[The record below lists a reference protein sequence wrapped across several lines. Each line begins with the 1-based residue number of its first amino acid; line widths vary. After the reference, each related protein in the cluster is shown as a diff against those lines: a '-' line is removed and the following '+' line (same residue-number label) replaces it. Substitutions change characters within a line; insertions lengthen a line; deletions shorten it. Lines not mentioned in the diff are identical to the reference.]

1 MHLINSLSRG
11 LQILHL
17 LAEENRPLGVTD
29 IAERLAVDPSTSYRL
44 LATLEKHKF
53 IRQEPSKKYTL
64 GFGAVKIAS
73 ALLRQIDVAAIA
85 PPYLRELMLSSGE
98 SAHVA
103 VADGNRATFVAQ
115 ASAAGMLRVDTPL
128 GSHEPLYCSAVGKA
142 LLAEADPLRVR
153 TLIGSAPLTRY
164 SPNTITNLEM
174 LMTELQRTR
183 DRGYAF
189 DDEELHP
196 GVRCIAAAVRDHS
209 GTIVAAVGISAPAS
223 RLTRERTPA
232 LVVAVQQAAVDLS
245 AELGC
250 TEPNDGEV
258 AASS

>member
-1 MHLINSLSRG
+1 VINSLSRG

-17 LAEENRPLGVTD
+17 LAEANRPLGVTD
-29 IAERLAVDPSTSYRL
+29 IADRLSVDPSTSYRL

-53 IRQEPSKKYTL
+53 IRQESSKKYTL
-64 GFGAVKIAS
+64 GFGVVTIAA

-85 PPYLRELMLSSGE
+85 GPYLRDLMTNTGE

-103 VADGNRATFVAQ
+103 IADGNRAAVVAQ
-115 ASAAGMLRVDTPL
+115 ASAPGMLRVDTPL
-128 GSHEPLYCSAVGKA
+128 GSHEPLYCTAVGKA
-142 LLAEADPLRVR
+142 LLSESDPLRVR

-189 DDEELHP
+189 DDEELHA
-196 GVRCIAAAVRDHS
+196 GVRCIAVGVRDHS
-209 GTIVAAVGISAPAS
+209 GTIIAAVGISAPAS
-223 RLTRERTPA
+223 RLTRERTAA
-232 LVVAVQQAAVDLS
+232 LVSAVVQTANDLS
-245 AELGC
+245 AEHGY
-250 TEPNDGEV
+250 TDRDDAGV

>member
-1 MHLINSLSRG
+1 VINSLSRG
-11 LQILHL
+11 LQILQL
-17 LAEENRPLGVTD
+17 LAQENRPLGVTA
-29 IAERLAVDPSTSYRL
+29 IADRLSVDPSTSYRL

-53 IRQEPSKKYTL
+53 IRQESSKKYTL
-64 GFGAVKIAS
+64 GFGIVTIAS

-85 PPYLRELMLSSGE
+85 APFLRELMTKTGE

-103 VADGNRATFVAQ
+103 IADGNRAAVVAQ
-115 ASAAGMLRVDTPL
+115 ACAPGMLRVDTPL
-128 GSHEPLYCSAVGKA
+128 GSHEPLYCTAVGKA
-142 LLAEADPLRVR
+142 LLAETEPLRVR
-153 TLIGSAPLTRY
+153 ADIGSAPLTRY

-189 DDEELHP
+189 DDEELHA

-209 GTIVAAVGISAPAS
+209 GAIIAAVGISAPAS

-232 LVVAVQQAAVDLS
+232 LVAAVVETASDLS
-245 AELGC
+245 AELGYV
-250 TEPNDGEV
+250 DSDDAGV

>member
-1 MHLINSLSRG
+1 MINSLSRG
-11 LQILHL
+11 LQILQL
-17 LAEENRPLGVTD
+17 LADANRPLGVTD
-29 IAERLAVDPSTSYRL
+29 IADRLSVDPSTSYRL

-53 IRQEPSKKYTL
+53 IRQESSKKYTL
-64 GFGAVKIAS
+64 GFGVVAIAA

-85 PPYLRELMLSSGE
+85 APFLRELMTSTGE

-103 VADGNRATFVAQ
+103 IADGNRAAVVAQ
-115 ASAAGMLRVDTPL
+115 ACAPGMLRVDTPL
-128 GSHEPLYCSAVGKA
+128 GSHEPLYCTAVGKA
-142 LLAEADPLRVR
+142 LLSDAEPIRVR

-174 LMTELQRTR
+174 LMTELHRTR

-189 DDEELHP
+189 DDEELHA

-232 LVVAVQQAAVDLS
+232 LVAAVRQTAVELS
-245 AELGC
+245 RELGLV
-250 TEPNDGEV
+250 ESHDAEI

>member
-1 MHLINSLSRG
+1 LINSLSRG

-17 LAEENRPLGVTD
+17 LAAENRPLGVTE

-53 IRQEPSKKYTL
+53 IRQESSKKYAL
-64 GFGAVKIAS
+64 GFGVVTIAS

-85 PPYLRELMLSSGE
+85 TPYLRELMISTGE
-98 SAHVA
+98 SAHIA
-103 VADGNRATFVAQ
+103 VADGNRAAFVAQ
-115 ASAAGMLRVDTPL
+115 ASAPGMLRVDTPL
-128 GSHEPLYCSAVGKA
+128 GSHEPLYCTAVGKA
-142 LLAEADPLRVR
+142 LLAEAEPISVR
-153 TLIGSAPLTRY
+153 TLVGNAPLTRY

-174 LMTELQRTR
+174 LIAELQRTR
-183 DRGYAF
+183 ERGYAF
-189 DDEELHP
+189 DDEELHA

-223 RLTRERTPA
+223 RLTRERIAAPIA
-232 LVVAVQQAAVDLS
+232 AVRQTAVDLS
-245 AELGC
+245 AELGY
-250 TEPNDGEV
+250 TESNAAET